1 MTGCGCL
8 STQKGYPIN
17 KGVKNIPGKRRKT
30 ISSNQ
35 KRIKNNRGKI
45 NAKKNAVFR
54 DALKSVSTGILF
66 VIDERTCYDLIKA
79 TQ

>member
-1 MTGCGCL
+1 MGAYPHK
-8 STQKGYPIN
+8 KGIQNN